1 MKSTTV
7 NNYIKNMD
15 AVKNLSLITSKF
27 PSFELDETCL
37 KETLKDVVTE
47 KLRIAMD
54 SNKYGTLSGLKIGY
68 DEFAHAQNME
78 TAGIK
83 MSEKQQKLLSFMNEV
98 LPNKMAKDPNM
109 STTEL
114 MRATLS
120 NAMSS
125 RVNDSIMEVQFVTA
139 LHENSP
145 HPVTSMEAKDKSE
158 KLAST
163 LLMIKESFPVIYTH
177 IEASMDDMLFEE
189 TFKDIRVLMNNPS
202 AKMKSDIYD
211 CDSNLAKRMF
221 PLEMDNMKKRVP
233 QNSI

>member
-114 MRATLS
+114 MRTTLS

-125 RVNDSIMEVQFVTA
+125 RINDSVMDIQFLSA

-145 HPVTSMEAKDKSE
+145 HPATSFEAKDKSE

-163 LLMIKESFPVIYTH
+163 LMMIKESFPVIYAH
-177 IEASMDDMLFEE
+177 IESSMDDMLFED
-189 TFKDIRVLMNNPS
+189 TFKNIKLLMNNPS
-202 AKMKSDIYD
+202 DKMKSEIYE
-211 CDSNLAKRMF
+211 CDPNVAKRMF
-221 PLEMDNMKKRVP
+221 PLEMDNLKRRVP